1 MKPKN
6 GGVKIRNA
14 MASDA
19 PAVSALLKE
28 LGFPSTSREVTA
40 RLKAMRTSTLV
51 AVREN
56 QVVGLLTTD
65 VMKVLHR
72 PTAIGRLSALVVS
85 QKQRGKGVGRA
96 LVEAA
101 EQRFKKKGC
110 ALVEV
115 TSNLRLEDAHSF
127 FKRLGY
133 EATSLRFKKQL
144 HGVQHRATDI

>member
-1 MKPKN
+1 
-6 GGVKIRNA
+6 
-14 MASDA
+14 
-19 PAVSALLKE
+19 
-28 LGFPSTSREVTA
+28 
-40 RLKAMRTSTLV
+40 MRTSTLV

-56 QVVGLLTTD
+56 QVVGLLTTNL
-65 VMKVLHR
+65 MRVLHR
-72 PTAIGRLSALVVS
+72 PTSVGRLSALVVS

-127 FKRLGY
+127 FKRLGH
-133 EATSLRFKKQL
+133 EATSLRFKKAL
-144 HGVQHRATDI
+144 HGVQHRATDT

>member
-6 GGVKIRNA
+6 GSVRIRNA

-19 PAVSALLKE
+19 PALSELLKE
-28 LGFPSTSREVTA
+28 LGFPSTSREVAA
-40 RLKAMRTSTLV
+40 RLKAMHNSILV

-56 QVVGLLTTD
+56 QVVGLLTTN

-72 PTAIGRLSALVVS
+72 PTAVGRLSALVVS

-101 EQRFKKKGC
+101 EQRLKKKGC

-115 TSNLRLEDAHSF
+115 TSNLRLKDAHSF
-127 FKRLGY
+127 FRRLGY
-133 EATSLRFKKQL
+133 EATSVRFKKPL
-144 HGVQHRATDI
+144 HRVQRRATDT